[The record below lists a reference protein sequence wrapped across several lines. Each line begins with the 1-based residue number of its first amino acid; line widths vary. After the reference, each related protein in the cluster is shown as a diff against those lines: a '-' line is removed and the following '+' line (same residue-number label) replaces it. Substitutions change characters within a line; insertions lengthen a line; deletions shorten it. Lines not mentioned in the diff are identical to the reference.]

1 MELLL
6 NQKNGRGDEIE
17 TGVGEGEEAENE
29 GIREGGEEEVR
40 ILKELHASSGFNDR
54 DVEISFVCEQS

>member
-1 MELLL
+1 M
-6 NQKNGRGDEIE
+6 
-17 TGVGEGEEAENE
+17 GEGEEAENE